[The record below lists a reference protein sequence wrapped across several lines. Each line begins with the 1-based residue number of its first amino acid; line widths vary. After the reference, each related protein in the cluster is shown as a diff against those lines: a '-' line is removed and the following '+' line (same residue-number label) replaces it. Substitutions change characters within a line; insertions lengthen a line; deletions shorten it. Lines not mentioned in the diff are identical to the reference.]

1 MNMGNIQ
8 SMMKKAQKLQK
19 EMEKEQKAI
28 QETIF
33 EVQDVNQLVTV
44 KVNGKRQLT
53 ELLIQPE
60 LVDPDDIDMLQD
72 LVLDT
77 INDALAQVDEATE
90 ERLSRFTQGMNLPF

>member
-33 EVQDVNQLVTV
+33 EVQDINQLVTV